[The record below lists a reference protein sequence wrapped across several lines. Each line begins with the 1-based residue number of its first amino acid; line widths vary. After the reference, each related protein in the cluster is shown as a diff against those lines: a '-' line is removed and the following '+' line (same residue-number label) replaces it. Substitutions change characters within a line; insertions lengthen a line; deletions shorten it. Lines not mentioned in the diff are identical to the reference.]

1 MVYKTNQLLFQLIR
15 TFVLISWGLV
25 GHGVY
30 NWLLLGDE
38 WSCRVLI
45 NRIEVLLDSL
55 DHDLELLLVLSSYQ
69 KVLAQ
74 VLVASA
80 VGMALIEAEYFVD
93 GGLGAHLEC
102 YHFAGLRA
110 QLFVVGGV
118 LQFPVRLVA
127 GTLLGVLT
135 TV

>member
-1 MVYKTNQLLFQLIR
+1 
-15 TFVLISWGLV
+15 
-25 GHGVY
+25 
-30 NWLLLGDE
+30 
-38 WSCRVLI
+38 LI
-45 NRIEVLLDSL
+45 NWIEVLLDSL
-55 DHDLELLLVLSSYQ
+55 DHDLELLLVLSSHQ

-93 GGLGAHLEC
+93 GGFGAHLEC

-135 TV
+135 TVQTVAKVLASRLLQVPLNVLVDHIVLSDVIPI